1 MTPRFSLVMPTKGRT
16 EDIAVYVEA
25 LLAQGRNDYELIVV
39 DQNEDDRL
47 VPILGRF
54 AGRLPVTHIRSSVA
68 KISHARNLGL
78 RAARGEIVSVPDD
91 DCIYPPG
98 VLDHVAR
105 AFADDPKLAILT
117 GPSINPDGT
126 IGSGR
131 FQSEGGPVEPGRVW
145 TSMIEFNTWV
155 RRPVMLALGGFDEE
169 MGLGTYLSSAEGPDF
184 MLRAILA
191 GHATRFDPTLKVI
204 HPDKRKTDP
213 ALALRRARPYARGF
227 GFALRRHAVPAR
239 VWMTFM
245 VRPLGGLLLSLARL
259 NGVDARY
266 FALTLLGRIEGF
278 LRGDAAAGRVRAP
291 MQGQP

>member
-1 MTPRFSLVMPTKGRT
+1 
-16 EDIAVYVEA
+16 
-25 LLAQGRNDYELIVV
+25 
-39 DQNEDDRL
+39 
-47 VPILGRF
+47 
-54 AGRLPVTHIRSSVA
+54 
-68 KISHARNLGL
+68 L
-78 RAARGEIVSVPDD
+78 REARGEIVSVPDD

-98 VLDHVAR
+98 VLDHVAH
-105 AFADDPKLAILT
+105 AFDQDPKLAILT

-131 FQSEGGPVEPGRVW
+131 FQTRGGPVEPGRVW

-227 GFALRRHAVPAR
+227 GFALRRHAVPIR

-245 VRPLGGLLLSLARL
+245 VRPLGGMLLSLARL
-259 NGVDARY
+259 RWVDARY
-266 FALTLLGRIEGF
+266 FALTLLGRVEGF